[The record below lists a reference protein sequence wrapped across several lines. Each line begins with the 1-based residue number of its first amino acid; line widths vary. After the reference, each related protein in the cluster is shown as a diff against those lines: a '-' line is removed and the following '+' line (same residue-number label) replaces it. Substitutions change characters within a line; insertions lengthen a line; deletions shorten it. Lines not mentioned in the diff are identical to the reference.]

1 MACYRKFRGLCTVWC
16 SLEIL
21 FFAGI
26 IYGWSS
32 LVFIFTDEGFY
43 AELCE
48 SNPLSL
54 IKDINLT
61 NVVAIPQNQSEYLTN
76 NDIVDTGRSCA
87 DQESRL
93 GLWFSIGVGCT
104 WTGMAI
110 LGPLSKAV
118 GTRITRILILLVFNI
133 SIYLII

>member
-1 MACYRKFRGLCTVWC
+1 LWNRYYCTVWC

-61 NVVAIPQNQSEYLTN
+61 NVVAIPQNQSAYLTN
-76 NDIVDTGRSCA
+76 NDIGDTGRSCA

-104 WTGMAI
+104 WTGMAT

-118 GTRITRILILLVFNI
+118 GTRITRILILLVFSI